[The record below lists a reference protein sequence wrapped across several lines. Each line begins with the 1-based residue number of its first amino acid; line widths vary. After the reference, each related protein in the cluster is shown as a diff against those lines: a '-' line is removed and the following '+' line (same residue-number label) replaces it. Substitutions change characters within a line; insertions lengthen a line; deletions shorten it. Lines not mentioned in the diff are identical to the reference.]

1 MRIVGGSLKG
11 RKLIAPAG
19 SSIRPTS
26 DRVREALFN
35 RLVHGAFSR
44 DGASSLTD
52 AVVLDVFCG
61 TGAIGLEALSR
72 GARQAYF
79 MDNDSLSIS
88 TTRRNISSLGVGDHS
103 TVLQTDAISP
113 PPRLESCAL
122 VFLDPP
128 YAEDL
133 GADALG
139 ALAQAGWVRPDALC
153 VSERQDTSKSWAIP
167 SGFQLLDQRRYG
179 KAEISILRYAPGT
192 AQI

>member
-26 DRVREALFN
+26 DRARESLFN

-44 DGASSLTD
+44 DGASSLAD
-52 AVVLDVFCG
+52 AVVLDAFCG

-72 GARQAYF
+72 GARRAYF
-79 MDNDSLSIS
+79 MDNDPLSIDA
-88 TTRRNISSLGVGDHS
+88 TRRNISSLGVSDHS
-103 TVLQTDAISP
+103 TILQADAMSP
-113 PPRLESCAL
+113 PPRPESCAL

-128 YAEDL
+128 YAKDL
-133 GADALG
+133 ISDALD
-139 ALAQAGWVRPDALC
+139 ALARAGWIRSGALC
-153 VSERQDTSKSWAIP
+153 VSERQGTAKPWEIP
-167 SGFQLLDQRRYG
+167 SDFQLLDQRRYG
-179 KAEISILRYAPGT
+179 KAEISILRYTPRI